1 MLEQIN
7 EKFNFHKEVLNL
19 RNERQKVLAGN
30 IANADT
36 PNYKARD
43 FDFSSELARVM
54 KQGRAGGEMVVTS
67 DRHITSAESA
77 AGTSSLHNLQYRISA
92 QGCIDGNT
100 VDMETERVHFADN
113 SVRTQASLSFLN
125 SYIRGM
131 KSAMKQE

>member
-43 FDFSSELARVM
+43 FDFSSELAKVM
-54 KQGRAGGEMVVTS
+54 QQGRAGDEMTVTS
-67 DRHITSAESA
+67 ARHITSAESA
-77 AGTSSLHNLQYRISA
+77 AGTSSLHSLQYRISA
-92 QGCIDGNT
+92 QGSIDGNT

-125 SYIRGM
+125 SYIQGM